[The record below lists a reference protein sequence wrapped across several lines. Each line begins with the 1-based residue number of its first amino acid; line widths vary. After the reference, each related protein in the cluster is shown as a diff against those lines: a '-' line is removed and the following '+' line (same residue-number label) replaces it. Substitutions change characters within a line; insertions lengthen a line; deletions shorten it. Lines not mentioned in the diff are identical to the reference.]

1 MTATAAEAEH
11 EGGLV
16 VGDDLAQQLGTN
28 AGEHT
33 RPQRVLLAGNQK
45 PRTPFENRVDLF
57 LAGLTLPVLG
67 VRLVMRRQALDLH
80 SERADT
86 ERVAKENEV
95 CPVSRLAFAVID
107 AENGEVVWGHS
118 HRVESNAISAGKP
131 SR

>member
-67 VRLVMRRQALDLH
+67 VRLVMRGQALDLH

-86 ERVAKENEV
+86 EPVAKENEV

-107 AENGEVVWGHS
+107 AENGEVV
-118 HRVESNAISAGKP
+118 
-131 SR
+131 